1 MASRRSNFDD
11 EQTSTSIEPETYSN
25 LKIRPKVGYHH
36 IDSII
41 RRYAPEFCSS
51 GLYKGKIQLE
61 KFEQALVHKSM
72 SDENYERLEFLGDSV
87 FHLILSEYLYKRSE
101 DSEGVLTKQ
110 RIAIERGSSM
120 VALSNDLGLVNFL
133 VISKR
138 EPITE
143 SILEDIYEAFV
154 GAFYLNFG
162 ITASR
167 EFIIRSVEKTKDF
180 VDMVVYESNHKDTL
194 LRYFHKMRWGNPA
207 YVHNKNFGGSF
218 VATISDPDQKI
229 VGRGVNIQ
237 IQDAEQEAS
246 LNFLEQ
252 VGIVKDGIVD
262 DEWFEKM
269 DDEFDQI
276 KQQKMIAKNADKRG
290 KDGLTVGVASAC
302 NMNNKPLTVSVIKD
316 MMAIY
321 NVVLPK
327 GEQPTASIYAQA
339 MTHRTYIKSKLKVPE
354 RKKMTELQIKLQTES
369 YERLAFVGNAL
380 IHIVIAESLFYRYPT
395 AKEGF
400 MTKLRIKLE
409 NRETIFDLA
418 CKTGLSN
425 YVLISQAIEV
435 IHGRSNVNI
444 ISRAFEAFVGALY
457 LQYGFRVPKD
467 FVLEVFRQ
475 EFDAI
480 SIADEETNYKDA
492 ILKLYSTYNWG
503 DPIYKI
509 ESEEGPDHSKK
520 FTMGLYLGRDLMA
533 IGKASSKK
541 KAEQIASKK
550 MIAYCEKNGFPV

>member
-1 MASRRSNFDD
+1 MSDRSDRTFV
-11 EQTSTSIEPETYSN
+11 P
-25 LKIRPKVGYHH
+25 KARIRYHH
-36 IDSII
+36 IDFITKK
-41 RRYAPEFCSS
+41 YAPDFCSS

-61 KFEQALVHKSM
+61 QFEKALVHKSV
-72 SDENYERLEFLGDSV
+72 SDDNYERLEFLGDSV

-120 VALSNDLGLVNFL
+120 VALSNDLGLADFL
-133 VISKR
+133 IISRR

-143 SILEDIYEAFV
+143 SILEDIYEAFI

-162 ITASR
+162 ITAAR
-167 EFIIRSVEKTKDF
+167 EFIIRSVEKNKDF
-180 VDMVVYESNHKDTL
+180 VDMNVYESNHKDTL
-194 LRYFHKMRWGNPA
+194 LRYFHKMRWGNPT
-207 YVHNKNFGGSF
+207 YVHTKNTLGSF
-218 VATISDPDQKI
+218 VAEISDPDQKI
-229 VGRGVNIQ
+229 KGTGTNVQ

-252 VGIVKDGIVD
+252 VGIIKDGIVD
-262 DEWFEKM
+262 DEWFDKM
-269 DDEFDQI
+269 DDEFDII
-276 KQQKMIAKNADKRG
+276 KQQKLTAKSAEKKLIQGDK
-290 KDGLTVGVASAC
+290 TIVQTAC
-302 NMNNKPLTVSVIKD
+302 NLNNKPLTSTVIKD
-316 MMAIY
+316 MMKTY
-321 NVVLPK
+321 NVILPK
-327 GEQPTASIYAQA
+327 GERPIESIYAQA

-354 RKKMTELQIKLQTES
+354 RKKMTELSIKLQTES

-380 IHIVIAESLFYRYPT
+380 IHIVIAESLFYRYPI

-418 CKTGLSN
+418 CKTGISD

-444 ISRAFEAFVGALY
+444 IGRAFEAFVGALY
-457 LQYGFRVPKD
+457 LQYGFRVPKE

-475 EFDAI
+475 EFDVI

-492 ILKLYSTYNWG
+492 ILKLYSKYNWG
-503 DPIYKI
+503 DPIYKV
-509 ESEEGPDHSKK
+509 ENEEGPDHSKI
-520 FTMGLYLGRDLMA
+520 FTMGLYLGKDLMA

-550 MIAYCEKNGFPV
+550 MIAHCEKNGFK